1 MNQAIKFTI
10 IIPHKNAYKTLIRL
24 LNTIPNDP
32 ELEVIIVDNNS
43 ENATKEKLKKTNY
56 NENVKIIYDNSSGGA
71 GKARNIGLDNV
82 NGNCKWLLFADADD
96 YFTTDFYELINQYYD
111 DLSDIVYFGAHSVH
125 EENLQKPAQRHI
137 KYMGA
142 IREYLKTPA
151 NQDILKYGFRVPW
164 AKIIRREL
172 IEHNNIRF
180 EEVVITNDDFF
191 SLKAGHY
198 AKTLTAT
205 LDTIYIVTYAKNN
218 LSSSFTSDK
227 VRYNVKLN
235 VRLRAN
241 KFLRS
246 IGKGKYQ
253 TSFHFILL
261 ASFNFGIKHFFYTIF
276 QFVKYRQ
283 NPFIKISGIAQRH
296 LKKFLIKYVID
307 YMVFFSELKY
317 FLLNKFSKNYG
328 ITKKKRKTPLIVS
341 LTSFP
346 QRIERVY
353 LAIETILRQTE
364 KPDYIFLCL
373 STEEFKGKDLPKKL
387 LDLEKRGL
395 TIKFYKKNLRSHN
408 KLIHTLKENP
418 EANIITVDDDHFY
431 SNKLIKNLYDAHKK
445 FPKKIVCRRARKML
459 LKSNNRLAKYNS
471 WPRLELKKELKN
483 SLIFPL
489 GVGGVLY
496 PPNSLNKEVFNEKI
510 FLKICPYADDVWFKA
525 MSLLNK
531 TECGYP
537 LNGKRHATIPN
548 SQENALW
555 RINVDGEKNDIQIAD
570 VFKKYDL
577 CKELSVK

>member
-1 MNQAIKFTI
+1 MEEIKFTI
-10 IIPHKNAYKTLIRL
+10 IIPHKNTYKTLIRL
-24 LNTIPNDP
+24 LNIIPNDP
-32 ELEVIIVDNNS
+32 ELEVIIVDDNS

-125 EENLQKPAQRHI
+125 GENLQKPAQRHI

-283 NPFIKISGIAQRH
+283 NPFIKINGIAKRH
-296 LKKFLIKYVID
+296 LKEFSYRIKYKNKNFIIKNKNFRIILFIHIPKTAGKSITSVLFDRESANHKKANEYNIFIYFSYTFCFVRNPFD
-307 YMVFFSELKY
+307 RFYSVYMY
-317 FLLNKFSKNYG
+317 FLKGGNLSHITSDINIQKEIKKYENFSNFIKKFDQFKY
-328 ITKKKRKTPLIVS
+328 KDYLHF
-341 LTSFP
+341 LP
-346 QRIERVY
+346 QY
-353 LAIETILRQTE
+353 LFI
-364 KPDYIFLCL
+364 
-373 STEEFKGKDLPKKL
+373 
-387 LDLEKRGL
+387 
-395 TIKFYKKNLRSHN
+395 YKKNKCLVDYIGRFENLENDFEPIRKKYGLEKLPHLN
-408 KLIHTLKENP
+408 KSQECKNEWKDHYTKEL
-418 EANIITVDDDHFY
+418 ADLVY
-431 SNKLIKNLYDAHKK
+431 NLYKKDFELWYPDA
-445 FPKKIVCRRARKML
+445 
-459 LKSNNRLAKYNS
+459 Y
-471 WPRLELKKELKN
+471 KEL
-483 SLIFPL
+483 IDHI
-489 GVGGVLY
+489 
-496 PPNSLNKEVFNEKI
+496 EK
-510 FLKICPYADDVWFKA
+510 
-525 MSLLNK
+525 
-531 TECGYP
+531 
-537 LNGKRHATIPN
+537 
-548 SQENALW
+548 
-555 RINVDGEKNDIQIAD
+555 
-570 VFKKYDL
+570 KK
-577 CKELSVK
+577 K